1 MTDTVPTSTSHLR
14 KTSEEITSRRN
25 KMYAIMGISGRVG
38 GAIAEN
44 LLAQGE
50 QIRAIVRNPEKAARW
65 RDRGAEIAIA
75 DVDDADALASAFA
88 GTDGVFLMVPPNF
101 APAPGFPE
109 TRKTLAAYH
118 AALGKAL
125 PKKAVYLSSIGAEQT
140 SGLGLITS
148 SHLLEQTLGDLPIA
162 HAFLRAGWFMENHA
176 WDVTTAQSE
185 GKIFSN
191 LYPLDR
197 KFSLVATADIGKAG
211 ADVLRQEWKGTRYI
225 EVAGPEQYS
234 PNDIARALSS
244 ALGRTIEAVAVP
256 RENWTE
262 FFIGQGMP
270 VGRTEPRA
278 EMVDGFNSG
287 WIHFGVAGTEHVT
300 GNTSLRSVIGK
311 LATNGNQEE

>member
-1 MTDTVPTSTSHLR
+1 
-14 KTSEEITSRRN
+14 
-25 KMYAIMGISGRVG
+25 MYAIMGITGRVG

-50 QIRAIVRNPEKAARW
+50 RIRAIVRNPEKAARL
-65 RDRGAEIAIA
+65 RDRGAEIVIA
-75 DVDDADALASAFA
+75 DVDDPDALASAFE

-109 TRKTLAAYH
+109 VRKTLASYRT
-118 AALGKAL
+118 ALAKAL
-125 PKKAVYLSSIGAEQT
+125 PRKAVYLSSIGAEQT
-140 SGLGLITS
+140 SGLGLITG

-176 WDVTTAQSE
+176 WDVATARSE

-191 LYPLDR
+191 LYPLDH

-244 ALGRTIEAVAVP
+244 TLGCSIEAVDVP
-256 RENWTE
+256 REKWTE
-262 FFIGQGMP
+262 FFVSQGMP
-270 VGRTEPRA
+270 EGRTEPRA

-287 WIHFGVAGTEHVT
+287 WIHFGVPGTEHIT
-300 GNTSLRSVIGK
+300 GATSLTSVIAQ
-311 LATNGNQEE
+311 LAANGSQEA

>member
-1 MTDTVPTSTSHLR
+1 
-14 KTSEEITSRRN
+14 
-25 KMYAIMGISGRVG
+25 MYAITGITGRVG

-50 QIRAIVRNPEKAARW
+50 QIRAIVRCPEKAARW
-65 RDRGAEIAIA
+65 KDRGAEIAVG
-75 DVDDADALASAFA
+75 DVDDPSALASAFE

-101 APAPGFPE
+101 TPTPGFPE
-109 TRKTLAAYH
+109 TRKTLASYH
-118 AALGKAL
+118 AALAKAL

-148 SHLLEQTLGDLPIA
+148 SYLLEQTLGDLPIS

-185 GKIFSN
+185 GKVFSN

-211 ADVLRQEWKGTRYI
+211 AEVLRQEWKGTRYI

-234 PNDIARALSS
+234 PNDIARALST
-244 ALGRTIEAVAVP
+244 ALRRTVEAVAVP
-256 RENWTE
+256 REKWTE
-262 FFIGQGMP
+262 FFVGQGMP
-270 VGRTEPRA
+270 EGRTEPRA

-287 WIHFGVAGTEHVT
+287 WIHFGVPGTERVT
-300 GNTSLRSVIGK
+300 GTTSLASVIAK
-311 LATNGNQEE
+311 LVANGSYEA

>member
-1 MTDTVPTSTSHLR
+1 
-14 KTSEEITSRRN
+14 
-25 KMYAIMGISGRVG
+25 MYAIMGITGRVG

-44 LLAQGE
+44 LVAQGE

-75 DVDDADALASAFA
+75 DVDDPNALASAFE
-88 GTDGVFLMVPPNF
+88 GTDGVFLMIPPNF

-109 TRKTLAAYH
+109 TRKTLASFH
-118 AALGKAL
+118 AALAKAL

-148 SHLLEQTLGDLPIA
+148 LHLLEQALGDLPIPQ
-162 HAFLRAGWFMENHA
+162 AFLRAGWFMENHA
-176 WDVTTAQSE
+176 GDLTTARSE
-185 GKIFSN
+185 GRIFSN

-211 ADVLRQEWKGTRYI
+211 ADVLRQEWTGNRYI

-244 ALGRTIEAVAVP
+244 ALARPVEAVAVP
-256 RENWTE
+256 RDEWTE
-262 FFIGQGMP
+262 FFLSQGMP
-270 VGRTEPRA
+270 IGRTEPRA

-287 WIHFGVAGTEHVT
+287 WIHFGVPGAEHIS
-300 GNTSLRSVIGK
+300 GATSLASVIAK
-311 LATNGNQEE
+311 LAANGSEEA

>member
-1 MTDTVPTSTSHLR
+1 
-14 KTSEEITSRRN
+14 
-25 KMYAIMGISGRVG
+25 MYAIMGITGRVG

-50 QIRAIVRNPEKAARW
+50 KIRAIVRNAEKAAQW
-65 RDRGAEIAIA
+65 RDRGAEIAVA
-75 DVDDADALASAFA
+75 DVDDVNALASAFEGA
-88 GTDGVFLMVPPNF
+88 DGVFVMVPPNF
-101 APAPGFPE
+101 APTPGFLE
-109 TRKTLAAYH
+109 TRKTLAAYR
-118 AALGKAL
+118 AALANAL
-125 PKKAVYLSSIGAEQT
+125 PKKAVYLSSIGGEKT
-140 SGLGLITS
+140 SGLGLITC

-162 HAFLRAGWFMENHA
+162 NAFLRAGWFMENHA

-211 ADVLRQEWKGTRYI
+211 ADVLRQEWTGNRYI

-234 PNDIARALSS
+234 PNDLARVLSS
-244 ALGRTIEAVAVP
+244 ALGRTVDAVAVP
-256 RENWTE
+256 REKWTE

-270 VGRTEPRA
+270 EGRTEPRA

-287 WIHFGVAGTEHVT
+287 WIRFGAPGTEHIT
-300 GNTSLRSVIGK
+300 GSTTLTSVIAK
-311 LATNGNQEE
+311 LAADESQKA

>member
-1 MTDTVPTSTSHLR
+1 
-14 KTSEEITSRRN
+14 
-25 KMYAIMGISGRVG
+25 MYAITGITGKVG
-38 GAIAEN
+38 SAIAEN

-65 RDRGAEIAIA
+65 RARGAEIVVA
-75 DVDDADALASAFA
+75 DSYDANALASAFE
-88 GTDGVFLMVPPNF
+88 GTDGVFLMVPPDF

-109 TRKTLAAYH
+109 TRKVLASYH
-118 AALGKAL
+118 AALSKAL

-140 SGLGLITS
+140 SGLGLITN

-185 GKIFSN
+185 GRIFSN

-211 ADVLRQEWKGTRYI
+211 ADVLRQEWTGSRYI
-225 EVAGPEQYS
+225 EVAGPDQYS

-244 ALGRTIEAVAVP
+244 ALGRTIEAIVVP
-256 RENWTE
+256 RAKWTE
-262 FFIGQGMP
+262 FFVGQGMP
-270 VGRTEPRA
+270 EGRTELRA
-278 EMVDGFNSG
+278 EMVDAFNSG
-287 WIHFGVAGTEHVT
+287 WIHFGVPGTEHIT
-300 GNTSLRSVIGK
+300 GATSLTSVMAK
-311 LATNGNQEE
+311 LVADGSREA

>member
-1 MTDTVPTSTSHLR
+1 
-14 KTSEEITSRRN
+14 
-25 KMYAIMGISGRVG
+25 MYLVMGITGNVG

-50 QIRAIVRNPEKAARW
+50 QIRAIVRIPEKAARW
-65 RDRGAEIAIA
+65 RDRGAETAVA
-75 DVDDADALASAFA
+75 DVDDPDALASAFE

-109 TRKTLAAYH
+109 MRKTLASYH
-118 AALGKAL
+118 AALAESL

-140 SGLGLITS
+140 SGLGLITC

-162 HAFLRAGWFMENHA
+162 HAFLRAGWFIENHA
-176 WDVTTAQSE
+176 WDVTATRSE
-185 GKIFSN
+185 GKFSSH

-211 ADVLRQEWKGTRYI
+211 ADVLRQQWTGTRRI

-234 PNDIARALSS
+234 PNDIARALSA
-244 ALGRTIEAVAVP
+244 ALGRTVEAVAVP
-256 RENWTE
+256 REKWTE
-262 FFIGQGMP
+262 FFVGQGMP
-270 VGRTEPRA
+270 EGRTEPRA

-287 WIHFGVAGTEHVT
+287 WIHFGVPGTEHVKGTT
-300 GNTSLRSVIGK
+300 GLTSVIAE
-311 LATNGNQEE
+311 LAANRSQEA

>member
-1 MTDTVPTSTSHLR
+1 
-14 KTSEEITSRRN
+14 
-25 KMYAIMGISGRVG
+25 MYAIMGITGKVG

-50 QIRAIVRNPEKAARW
+50 KIRAIVRNPEKAARW
-65 RDRGAEIAIA
+65 RDRGAEIVVA
-75 DVDDADALASAFA
+75 DGDDPNALASAFEGA
-88 GTDGVFLMVPPNF
+88 DGVFLMVPPNF
-101 APAPGFPE
+101 APASDFPE
-109 TRKTLAAYH
+109 IRKTLASYR
-118 AALGKAL
+118 AALAKAL
-125 PKKAVYLSSIGAEQT
+125 PKKAVYLSSIGGEQA
-140 SGLGLITS
+140 SGLGLITG

-211 ADVLRQEWKGTRYI
+211 ADVLRQEWTGTRYI

-234 PNDIARALSS
+234 PNDIARALSG
-244 ALGRTIEAVAVP
+244 ALERSIEAVAVP
-256 RENWTE
+256 REKWTE

-270 VGRTEPRA
+270 EGRTEPRA

-287 WIHFGVAGTEHVT
+287 WIHFGVPGTEHIT
-300 GNTSLRSVIGK
+300 GATSLTSVIAK
-311 LATNGNQEE
+311 LVANESDEA

>member
-1 MTDTVPTSTSHLR
+1 
-14 KTSEEITSRRN
+14 
-25 KMYAIMGISGRVG
+25 MYAIIGITGRVG
-38 GAIAEN
+38 GAIAQN

-50 QIRAIVRNPEKAARW
+50 KIRAIVRNIEKAAQW
-65 RDRGAEIAIA
+65 RDRGAEIALA
-75 DVDDADALASAFA
+75 DVDDPNALASAFE
-88 GTDGVFLMVPPNF
+88 GTDGVFLMVPPDF

-109 TRKTLAAYH
+109 LRKTLASYR
-118 AALGKAL
+118 AALAKAL

-140 SGLGLITS
+140 SGLGLITG

-185 GKIFSN
+185 GRIFSN

-197 KFSLVATADIGKAG
+197 KFSLVATADIGKAA
-211 ADVLRQEWKGTRYI
+211 ADVLRQEWTGTRYI

-256 RENWTE
+256 REGWTE
-262 FFIGQGMP
+262 FFVGQGMP
-270 VGRTEPRA
+270 QGRTEPRA

-287 WIHFGVAGTEHVT
+287 WIHFGIPDIEHIAGV
-300 GNTSLRSVIGK
+300 TSLTSVIAK
-311 LATNGNQEE
+311 LVANGSHEA

>member
-1 MTDTVPTSTSHLR
+1 
-14 KTSEEITSRRN
+14 
-25 KMYAIMGISGRVG
+25 MYAIMGTTGKVG

-65 RDRGAEIAIA
+65 RDRGAEIAVA
-75 DVDDADALASAFA
+75 DVDDSNALASAFE
-88 GTDGVFLMVPPNF
+88 GTDGVFLMVPPDF

-109 TRKTLAAYH
+109 TRKILAAYD
-118 AALGKAL
+118 AALAMAL
-125 PKKAVYLSSIGAEQT
+125 PKKAVYLSSIGAERT
-140 SGLGLITS
+140 SGLGLITN
-148 SHLLEQTLGDLPIA
+148 SHLLEQTLGDLPIP

-211 ADVLRQEWKGTRYI
+211 ADVLRREWTGTRYI

-256 RENWTE
+256 REKWTE

-270 VGRTEPRA
+270 EGRTEPRA
-278 EMVDGFNSG
+278 EMVDAFNSG
-287 WIHFGVAGTEHVT
+287 WIHFGVPGTEHIT
-300 GNTSLRSVIGK
+300 GTTSLTSVIAK
-311 LATNGNQEE
+311 FVTNGSNEG

>member
-1 MTDTVPTSTSHLR
+1 
-14 KTSEEITSRRN
+14 
-25 KMYAIMGISGRVG
+25 MYAIMGITGRVG

-50 QIRAIVRNPEKAARW
+50 KIRAIVRNPSKTAGW
-65 RDRGAEIAIA
+65 KDRGAEIAIA
-75 DVDDADALASAFA
+75 DVDDPDALASAFQ

-109 TRKTLAAYH
+109 IRKTLASYRG
-118 AALGKAL
+118 ALATAL

-140 SGLGLITS
+140 SGLGLITG

-162 HAFLRAGWFMENHA
+162 HAFLRGGWFMENHA
-176 WDVTTAQSE
+176 GDVATAQSE
-185 GKIFSN
+185 GRIYSN

-197 KFSLVATADIGKAG
+197 KFSLVATADIGKTR

-234 PNDIARALSS
+234 PNDIAQ
-244 ALGRTIEAVAVP
+244 ALGGALGGPVEAVAVP
-256 RENWTE
+256 REKWTE
-262 FFIGQGMP
+262 FFLAQGMP
-270 VGRTEPRA
+270 EGRTDPRA

-287 WIHFGVAGTEHVT
+287 WIHFGVRGTEHIT
-300 GNTSLRSVIGK
+300 GTTSLASVIAK
-311 LATNGNQEE
+311 LASSRTQEA

>member
-1 MTDTVPTSTSHLR
+1 
-14 KTSEEITSRRN
+14 
-25 KMYAIMGISGRVG
+25 MGITGRVG

-50 QIRAIVRNPEKAARW
+50 KIRAIVRTPEKAAQW
-65 RDRGAEIAIA
+65 RDRGAEIAVA
-75 DVDDADALASAFA
+75 DVDDPNALASAFE

-109 TRKTLAAYH
+109 LRKTLASYR
-118 AALGKAL
+118 AALAKAL

-140 SGLGLITS
+140 SGLGLITG
-148 SHLLEQTLGDLPIA
+148 SHLLEQTLRDLPIA

-176 WDVTTAQSE
+176 SDVTTAQSE
-185 GKIFSN
+185 GRIYSN

-211 ADVLRQEWKGTRYI
+211 ADVLRQEWTGTRHI

-244 ALGRTIEAVAVP
+244 VLGRTIEVVAVP
-256 RENWTE
+256 RDKWTE
-262 FFIGQGMP
+262 FFVGQGMP
-270 VGRTEPRA
+270 EGRTEPRA

-287 WIHFGVAGTEHVT
+287 WIHFGVAGTEHIT
-300 GNTSLRSVIGK
+300 GTTSLTSVIAK
-311 LATNGNQEE
+311 LATNGSHEA

>member
-1 MTDTVPTSTSHLR
+1 
-14 KTSEEITSRRN
+14 
-25 KMYAIMGISGRVG
+25 MYAIVGITGRVG
-38 GAIAEN
+38 SAIAEN

-65 RDRGAEIAIA
+65 KDRGAEIAVA
-75 DVDDADALASAFA
+75 DVDDPTALASAFE

-101 APAPGFPE
+101 APVAGFPE
-109 TRKTLAAYH
+109 TRKTLASYH
-118 AALGKAL
+118 EALAKAL
-125 PKKAVYLSSIGAEQT
+125 PRKAVYLSSIGAEQT

-148 SHLLEQTLGDLPIA
+148 SHLLEQTFVDLPIA

-185 GKIFSN
+185 GRIFSN

-197 KFSLVATADIGKAG
+197 KFSLVATADIGRAG
-211 ADVLRQEWKGTRYI
+211 ADVLRQEWRGTRYI

-256 RENWTE
+256 RDKWTE

-270 VGRTEPRA
+270 EGRTEPRA

-287 WIHFGVAGTEHVT
+287 WIHFGVPDTEHVT
-300 GNTSLRSVIGK
+300 GTTSLTSVMAK
-311 LATNGNQEE
+311 LAANGSQKA

>member
-1 MTDTVPTSTSHLR
+1 
-14 KTSEEITSRRN
+14 
-25 KMYAIMGISGRVG
+25 MYAVMGITGRVG

-50 QIRAIVRNPEKAARW
+50 RIRAIVRNPEKATSW
-65 RDRGAEIAIA
+65 RDRGAEIAAA
-75 DVDDADALASAFA
+75 DVDDQNALASAFE
-88 GTDGVFLMVPPNF
+88 GTDGVFLMIPPNF

-109 TRKTLAAYH
+109 TRKTLASYH
-118 AALGKAL
+118 AALSKAL

-140 SGLGLITS
+140 SGLGLITGL
-148 SHLLEQTLGDLPIA
+148 HLLEQTFRDLAIA

-176 WDVTTAQSE
+176 SDVTTAQSD

-197 KFSLVATADIGKAG
+197 KFSLVAATDIGKAG
-211 ADVLRQEWKGTRYI
+211 ADVLRQEWTGTRYV

-244 ALGRTIEAVAVP
+244 ALGHTVEAVAVP
-256 RENWTE
+256 REKWTE
-262 FFIGQGMP
+262 FFVGQGMP
-270 VGRTEPRA
+270 EGRTEPRA

-287 WIHFGVAGTEHVT
+287 WIRFGVPGTEHIT
-300 GNTSLRSVIGK
+300 GTTSLTSVIAK
-311 LATNGNQEE
+311 LVTNGSHEA